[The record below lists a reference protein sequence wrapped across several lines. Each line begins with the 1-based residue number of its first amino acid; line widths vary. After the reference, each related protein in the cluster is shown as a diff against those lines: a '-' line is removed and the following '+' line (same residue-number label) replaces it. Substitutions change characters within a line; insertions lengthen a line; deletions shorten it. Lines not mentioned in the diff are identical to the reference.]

1 MGLLDEAI
9 GEFQR
14 AARDPRGALRA
25 REALGGCFLDRGSP
39 DLAAGV
45 LEKALDDA
53 TATDARVDELSL
65 LGVVYLLGEAYAR
78 LGQHKPARACFQR
91 VVTADIEFR
100 DAARRLTQL
109 PAPTP

>member
-1 MGLLDEAI
+1 MGLVDDAI

-25 REALGGCFLDRGSP
+25 REALGGCFLERGSP
-39 DLAAGV
+39 DLAVGV
-45 LEKALDDA
+45 LERALDEATGADA
-53 TATDARVDELSL
+53 NANELSL

-100 DAARRLTQL
+100 DAARRLMQL
-109 PAPTP
+109 PALTP